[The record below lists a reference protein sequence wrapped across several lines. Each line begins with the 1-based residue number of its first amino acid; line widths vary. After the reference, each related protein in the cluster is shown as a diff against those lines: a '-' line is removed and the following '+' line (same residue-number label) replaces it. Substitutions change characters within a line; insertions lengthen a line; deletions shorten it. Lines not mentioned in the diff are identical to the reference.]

1 MVVLVSLMFPSLRGS
16 ECIDEEHWVMILG
29 EEAVL
34 GYVLTPERL
43 V

>member
-1 MVVLVSLMFPSLRGS
+1 MVLVSLMFPSPRES
-16 ECIDEEHWVMILG
+16 ECIDEEHWAMIQG

-34 GYVLTPERL
+34 GSVLTPERL